1 MAENSSVGIS
11 ERPTAVDLHAVSA
24 GAATAA
30 LAARGCELLSRDDPE
45 LAELLDLELGRQ
57 HATLSMVAAASGAD
71 PSVLAAAGSVFGNLT
86 TEGYPGA
93 RYHAG
98 CEVADRVELL
108 AARRAAR
115 VFGARYANVQ
125 PHSGSSANLAV
136 MTALLSPGDTL
147 MGMELASGG
156 HLTHGSPASMISRYC
171 TVVSYSVDSHGLLD
185 YDEIEALARRH
196 RPRLIVCGASAYPRA
211 IDFARFRRIADEV
224 DAVLLAD
231 ISHIAGLVAAGL
243 HASPIDLAHVTTTST
258 YKQLYGPRGGLVL
271 LGRNADEPA
280 PTGRGSWRSLI
291 QRAIFPSFQG
301 TPDLASIAAKARA
314 MELAGSTPF
323 RALAEQVL
331 ATAGALS
338 DALLARD
345 FELVTGGTDTHMVL
359 LDLRSRGITGAAAE
373 QALESCG
380 IMVNRNRV
388 PNDPTPARVTSGLRL
403 GTNPLALRRMPPV
416 VMEGC
421 AAAVELVLGG
431 IRETRTGDYWLDP
444 DVRTRVRRSVSTL
457 CARYPLPDYPLTSYR
472 PPDY

>member
-1 MAENSSVGIS
+1 MAESSNVRITDRVPAA
-11 ERPTAVDLHAVSA
+11 ELRVVSA

-57 HATLSMVAAASGAD
+57 HETLSMVAAASGAD
-71 PSVLAAAGSVFGNLT
+71 PSVLACAGSVLTNLT

-98 CEVADRVELL
+98 CEIADRVETL
-108 AARRAAR
+108 AATRAAR
-115 VFGARYANVQ
+115 AFGAQYANVQ

-136 MTALLSPGDTL
+136 MTALLTPGDTM

-171 TVVSYSVDSHGLLD
+171 KVVPYSVDPAGLLD
-185 YDEIEALARRH
+185 YDEIAALARRH
-196 RPRLIVCGASAYPRA
+196 RPRLIVCGASAYPRR

-224 DAVLLAD
+224 GAVLLAD
-231 ISHIAGLVAAGL
+231 ISHIAGLVASGL
-243 HASPIDLAHVTTTST
+243 HPSPIDHAHVTTTST

-271 LGRNADEPA
+271 LGRDADEPA
-280 PTGRGSWRSLI
+280 PVGRGSWRSFI
-291 QRAIFPSFQG
+291 QRAIFPSSQG
-301 TPDLASIAAKARA
+301 TPDLAGIAAKARA
-314 MELAGSTPF
+314 MEMVSSRAF
-323 RALAEQVL
+323 RALSEQVL
-331 ATAGALS
+331 TTASALS
-338 DALLARD
+338 DALAARD
-345 FELVTGGTDTHMVL
+345 FRLVTGGTDTHMVL
-359 LDLRSRGITGAAAE
+359 IDLRPRGITGAVAE

-388 PNDPTPARVTSGLRL
+388 PQDPTPARVTAGLRL

-431 IRETRTGDYWLDP
+431 IRNTRTGYQLDP
-444 DVRTRVRRSVSTL
+444 DVRARARRSVSTL
-457 CARYPLPDYPLTSYR
+457 CARYPLPDYPLTAYR
-472 PPDY
+472 PPGY